1 MTDQRANGPDE
12 RETSRSSPDV
22 DAAAGTPGTDPSVV
36 LLRLLVGGAVEGA
49 TQVAQRLSQLAAE
62 TTADEGTSAA
72 DSVPERAR
80 YALIGLLFEA
90 YGRTREGL
98 TAATRLGAT
107 VGRLWWAVLGPVV
120 RSPALSPLRRPYEA
134 LLERGA
140 AEVDRWVRVGRAEEV
155 SGRDLARRLTRA
167 PIDDVM
173 AYLQQNPELEALV
186 RKHADA
192 LLEELADDSRLQNVI
207 RDQGD
212 EYIEHLQ
219 ENPEAVQ
226 ALIEEQSLGLAGQVT
241 DAVRARTV
249 TADAL
254 LEGFVRAVLRRQ
266 PREQLPDPPSVVL
279 DQAEAARRKTD
290 EG

>member
-1 MTDQRANGPDE
+1 MTDHRANGRNEP
-12 RETSRSSPDV
+12 
-22 DAAAGTPGTDPSVV
+22 DPSAV
-36 LLRLLVGGAVEGA
+36 LLRLLVGGAVEGTA
-49 TQVAQRLSQLAAE
+49 QVVQRLSQLAAE
-62 TTADEGTSAA
+62 PAPDEGEPA
-72 DSVPERAR
+72 DGSVQERTR

-90 YGRTREGL
+90 YGRTREGVTAATHL
-98 TAATRLGAT
+98 TAA
-107 VGRLWWAVLGPVV
+107 VGRFWWTVLGPLV

-140 AEVDRWVRVGRAEEV
+140 TEVDRWIRVGRAEEAG
-155 SGRDLARRLTRA
+155 GRELARRLTRA

-192 LLEELADDSRLQNVI
+192 LLDELADDPRLQNVI

-219 ENPEAVQ
+219 QNPESVQ
-226 ALIEEQSLGLAGQVT
+226 ALIEGQSLGLAGQAT
-241 DAVRARTV
+241 DAVRARAV

-254 LEGFVRAVLRRQ
+254 LEGFVRAVMRRQ
-266 PREQLPDPPSVVL
+266 PREQLPDPPREVQE
-279 DQAEAARRKTD
+279 QAETPRRKIN
-290 EG
+290 G